1 MSQTVAMKTLYG
13 AVASLHNAA
22 HLLAIQDNQAQ
33 ALVRSYNLLDAET
46 AKTKRKLAK
55 AERELTKYRKKAARA
70 AYKRRLPKFGKG
82 WMETANVIVAYNRVM
97 DRFGSHSK
105 AIQYVKEHRFNL

>member
-70 AYKRRLPKFGKG
+70 AYKRKMWKSQLVRHTTMSLYR
-82 WMETANVIVAYNRVM
+82 ELRYY
-97 DRFGSHSK
+97 GSSIAGALSTINK
-105 AIQYVKEHRFNL
+105 LKELNAGP

>member
-55 AERELTKYRKKAARA
+55 AERELTKYRKKAAIKSYKARTRSFMAPFMTVMAMYRDLMCYGYTQTNALAAIKRIRA
-70 AYKRRLPKFGKG
+70 YDARP
-82 WMETANVIVAYNRVM
+82 
-97 DRFGSHSK
+97 
-105 AIQYVKEHRFNL
+105 